1 MKKGTKLYSVLKLKC
16 PRCHIGNLFSNP
28 GLFVFSRILEMP
40 DKCPHCKQ
48 DFKLEPG
55 FYTAALW
62 ISYPVVLLIFIPL
75 ILLGFSLDDLNSFFK
90 YLYPVIIILAF
101 VLQIPLMR
109 IARAILLNMTIDYTK
124 NGNFQ

>member
-16 PRCHIGNLFSNP
+16 PRCQIGNLFTNP
-28 GLFVFSRILEMP
+28 GLFVFSGILEMP

-62 ISYPVVLLIFIPL
+62 ISYPVVLIIFIPL
-75 ILLGFSLDDLNSFFK
+75 ILLGFSLDDLHSFFK

-109 IARAILLNMTIDYTK
+109 IARAVLLNMTIDYSK
-124 NGNFQ
+124 KW